1 MGFEKTSFF
10 VDSDKEIKPHRDTS
24 IESMLDTSYNRKDT
38 GRYTTTR
45 LYQKGS
51 KLDNH
56 RLSRVMKYIKGD

>member
-10 VDSDKEIKPHRDTS
+10 VDSDREVKTHCDTS

-38 GRYTTTR
+38 KRYTAR

-51 KLDNH
+51 KLDSH
-56 RLSRVMKYIKGD
+56 RLSRVIKYMKGD